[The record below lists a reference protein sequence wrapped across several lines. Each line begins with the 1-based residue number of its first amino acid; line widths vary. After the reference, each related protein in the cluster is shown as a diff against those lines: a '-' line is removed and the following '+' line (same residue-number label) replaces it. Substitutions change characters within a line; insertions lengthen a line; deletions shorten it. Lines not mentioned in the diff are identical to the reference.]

1 MKIEDIEP
9 GTLLTAWYVFLVVL
23 AIITLAVSADGAIP

>member
-9 GTLLTAWYVFLVVL
+9 GTLLTAWYVFLV
-23 AIITLAVSADGAIP
+23 IIALITMVVGSNGTTP